1 LDNYS
6 DRLLRCF
13 SAVFPHLPKEKI
25 PEASSDTV
33 TALDSVMMVT
43 LVAVIEEEFGLTFEF
58 EDIDHLSSYS
68 SILRVLEGRGT
79 AQSLRD

>member
-1 LDNYS
+1 LDNHS

-25 PEASSDTV
+25 TEASPETV
-33 TALDSVMMVT
+33 DSWDSLTMVT

-58 EDIDHLSSYS
+58 EDIERLTSYS
-68 SILRVLEGRGT
+68 SILRVLEDKGT
-79 AQSLRD
+79 VQSLRD